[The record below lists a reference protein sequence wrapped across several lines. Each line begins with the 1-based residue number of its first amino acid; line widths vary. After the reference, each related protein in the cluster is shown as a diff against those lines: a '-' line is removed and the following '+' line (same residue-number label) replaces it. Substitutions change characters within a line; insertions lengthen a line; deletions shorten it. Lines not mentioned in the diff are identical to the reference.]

1 MDSRSFAEN
10 SERGQ
15 MAAENGASLKVNESH
30 LMNLVK
36 VEQRSGAR
44 LHQAE
49 NTERA
54 WAALST
60 ARL

>member
-1 MDSRSFAEN
+1 MDARSFAEN
-10 SERGQ
+10 SKRGQ
-15 MAAENGASLKVNESH
+15 MAAENGASLKVNESN
-30 LMNLVK
+30 LVNLVK

-44 LHQAE
+44 LCQAE

-54 WAALST
+54 WASLST